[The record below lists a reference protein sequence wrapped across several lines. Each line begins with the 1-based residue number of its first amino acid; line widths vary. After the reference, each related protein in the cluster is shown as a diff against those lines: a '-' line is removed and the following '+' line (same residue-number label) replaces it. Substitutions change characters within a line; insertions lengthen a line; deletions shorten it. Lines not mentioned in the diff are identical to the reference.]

1 MARWID
7 VCSVDDLQS
16 DSGVCALVEG
26 RQVAVFSIQEQGGGQ
41 EVYAIGNYD
50 PFGKANVLSRGLCG
64 DINGQPVVASPL
76 YKQHFNLSTGVC
88 LEDETVAI
96 PAYPVRIENGSVQ
109 VSIVEQVHEL

>member
-1 MARWID
+1 MAQWID
-7 VCSVDDLQS
+7 VCSIDDLQP

-26 RQVAVFSIQEQGGGQ
+26 RQVAIFSIPEQLAAK
-41 EVYAIGNYD
+41 VYAVGNYD

-76 YKQHFNLSTGVC
+76 YKQHFNLNTGVC
-88 LEDETVAI
+88 LEDETITI

-109 VSIVEQVHEL
+109 VSIVELVYEV